1 MEYTPGDPSNRPG
14 EAIWLVLVLV
24 RIMHHDD
31 DDDHASSSLA
41 KAVAAR
47 SFRV

>member
-14 EAIWLVLVLV
+14 EAIWLVLV

-31 DDDHASSSLA
+31 DDDDHASSS
-41 KAVAAR
+41 AAR